1 MAYRLLMVV
10 GNLPR
15 KQINLYSTRLVM
27 VSTIT
32 VLVSA
37 SLTGGRAFLCAYL
50 GRQGS
55 SAPMIKALGKLRL
68 FKERRQ
74 VDESE

>member
-1 MAYRLLMVV
+1 
-10 GNLPR
+10 
-15 KQINLYSTRLVM
+15 M

-37 SLTGGRAFLCAYL
+37 SLTGGALFLCAYL

>member
-1 MAYRLLMVV
+1 
-10 GNLPR
+10 
-15 KQINLYSTRLVM
+15 M

-37 SLTGGRAFLCAYL
+37 SLTGGAFFLCAYL

-55 SAPMIKALGKLRL
+55 SAPMVKALGKLGL
-68 FKERRQ
+68 FKKGDR